1 MLNEEIE
8 KLKRMMEAEDEEIKN
23 LMKNNPIYRFWDDT
37 FNPAIDALTT
47 PPPNADPSGGD
58 EA

>member
-1 MLNEEIE
+1 
-8 KLKRMMEAEDEEIKN
+8 
-23 LMKNNPIYRFWDDT
+23 MKNNPIYRFWDDT